1 MAASEESAIQKKLK
15 PEEQEAQPAVT
26 AIADRTEEEDKA
38 EDFISAAAAAAAAAT
53 SAHHAAVAGA
63 GAGGVAEEM
72 ENGGGSGGAGGQ
84 QAAAA
89 VAPAPGPEVVRSPLA
104 AAVARLENHVLERV
118 VKVLLKKCYPPQDG
132 FPMTGKY
139 PPPPPW
145 WPNGRERWWHEL
157 GEGVEAPP
165 YKPARLLS
173 KEQKVVAV
181 VAMVKNIAPDYER
194 LAMAMQMAS
203 SVTSIITDAEAM
215 AWDAGVTRERDAYI
229 ARHPRS
235 APPTRAWSLMRTLK
249 PEAVRMK
256 RRQPRPPVRI
266 NAQDA
271 VPATATATAADSAA
285 MEAAIA
291 MIEAMKNKLKD
302 PNAPYFPMPY
312 PLLPPG
318 TFEIIHDTEVDPHDD
333 PENPIIWKEY
343 TRIQGNLVL
352 KRAGRKKGGVE
363 IYDSVKEEGEGSS
376 SGGPRRGRLV
386 METNAQAQAYYRSL
400 RNNGAP
406 AGGAAGA
413 GRTDKGK
420 ETAEAGGSG
429 IYQNAGAGV
438 KTEHEDE
445 HSEASNKGSGAIL
458 QPNKGI

>member
-38 EDFISAAAAAAAAAT
+38 EVFLRVVSPAAAAAT

-118 VKVLLKKCYPPQDG
+118 V
-132 FPMTGKY
+132 
-139 PPPPPW
+139 
-145 WPNGRERWWHEL
+145 
-157 GEGVEAPP
+157 
-165 YKPARLLS
+165 
-173 KEQKVVAV
+173 
-181 VAMVKNIAPDYER
+181 
-194 LAMAMQMAS
+194 
-203 SVTSIITDAEAM
+203 
-215 AWDAGVTRERDAYI
+215 
-229 ARHPRS
+229 
-235 APPTRAWSLMRTLK
+235 
-249 PEAVRMK
+249 
-256 RRQPRPPVRI
+256 
-266 NAQDA
+266 
-271 VPATATATAADSAA
+271 
-285 MEAAIA
+285 
-291 MIEAMKNKLKD
+291 KD

-458 QPNKGI
+458 QPNKDGNQELTNDPENWGGLTIQESALEHHTDGNQELTNDPENWGGLTIEESALEHHAELTNDPENWGGLTTQENSLEHHSTALYSVMSNGSKIGDDNTNNEVGTETGTFPMLAGDDDNISALDRWFENKYLAEHSNDIPDILDESNADKVNTW